1 MVYMEL
7 QPFELIIVREFTLA
21 RKEINNL
28 GNRLNNLGDKLTNID
43 NKLVNILDDII
54 TQHTAIDAL
63 SMPLNSSLDK
73 LKMSIKKVKEG
84 KGENQK
90 YTLLK

>member
-7 QPFELIIVREFTLA
+7 QPFELLIVREFTLA

-43 NKLVNILDDII
+43 NKLVNILIRAA
-54 TQHTAIDAL
+54 TT
-63 SMPLNSSLDK
+63 S
-73 LKMSIKKVKEG
+73 
-84 KGENQK
+84 
-90 YTLLK
+90 

>member
-7 QPFELIIVREFTLA
+7 QPFELLIVREFTLA

-54 TQHTAIDAL
+54 TQHAAIDAL
-63 SMPLNSSLDK
+63 SMPYRCL
-73 LKMSIKKVKEG
+73 
-84 KGENQK
+84 
-90 YTLLK
+90 

>member
-7 QPFELIIVREFTLA
+7 QPFELLIVREFTLA

-54 TQHTAIDAL
+54 TQHAAIDAFKFEFGQIK
-63 SMPLNSSLDK
+63 NVDK
-73 LKMSIKKVKEG
+73 ES
-84 KGENQK
+84 
-90 YTLLK
+90 